1 MLQKTMVIL
10 LGILVA
16 SPAVPIGRQVLFAA
30 EKKLDCKVEKMSC
43 AMCEKKINRTLTEEV
58 PGVLKSDIKSD
69 AHGGVVTIDPDKTTS
84 QKVMEA
90 INKLGF
96 EAKECQAI

>member
-1 MLQKTMVIL
+1 MIRKILVVVFGLVIL
-10 LGILVA
+10 
-16 SPAVPIGRQVLFAA
+16 SPVLFAA

-69 AHGGVVTIDPDKTTS
+69 AHGGIVTIDPAKTTPL
-84 QKVMEA
+84 KVMEA

-96 EAKECQAI
+96 EAKECKAI